1 MAPRAWADEPFV
13 LVELFTSQGCSSCP
27 AADELFNQLAK
38 QSTESDP
45 RVYFL
50 SFHVDYWDHLGWKDP
65 FSNPEFTKRQY
76 KYSKALA
83 TASTYTP
90 QMVIN
95 GRQVFIGSDR
105 GKAKRFIKIY
115 LEVPAINALTL
126 NVAKRD
132 DKKIE
137 ISYEYHPLGE
147 SAVIHFALTESGLE
161 SRVTAGENRGRL
173 LKNDHV
179 VRDFK
184 TVALDWQGTVTL
196 DLPPS
201 GGQGRFEVI
210 TYVQDQ
216 QDMRIYA
223 VERVI
228 LD

>member
-1 MAPRAWADEPFV
+1 MEPRVWADEPFA

-27 AADELFNQLAK
+27 AADELLNQLAK
-38 QSTESDP
+38 QSAQSDS

-50 SFHVDYWDHLGWKDP
+50 SFHVDYWDYLGWKDP

-83 TASTYTP
+83 TPSTYTP
-90 QMVIN
+90 QMIIN

-115 LEVPAINALTL
+115 LEVPANNALTL

-137 ISYEYHPLGE
+137 ISYDYHPLSA
-147 SAVIHFALTESGLE
+147 SAVIHFALAESGLE
-161 SRVTAGENRGRL
+161 NRVTAGENRGRL

-179 VRDFK
+179 VREFL
-184 TVALDWQGTVTL
+184 TVPVASQGAVTL
-196 DLPPS
+196 NFPPS

-210 TYVQDQ
+210 AYVQDP
-216 QDMRIYA
+216 QDMFIYS
-223 VERVI
+223 VQRVV